1 MHECIFRDEN
11 IYNYHNYFYSH
22 YKKIFTT
29 RKEQMMRKF
38 SLAFAFVFSTAFLYI
53 ISFSI
58 YLHTFLRFICL
69 SHSFVIF
76 SFSLSNSCLLYMKP
90 FVQLI
95 WNSVLPERCSSLYH
109 SIYSHWRHHRI
120 NFSWASMIIW
130 LSLFSV
136 PSKHQNIRTM
146 DIVKN
151 RMGNCVGTSENIYPI
166 ILSNFVYEILIPK
179 TYYCYFPI
187 YL

>member
-69 SHSFVIF
+69 SLSFVIF

-95 WNSVLPERCSSLYH
+95 WNSVLPKTCSFVQV
-109 SIYSHWRHHRI
+109 SITLSI
-120 NFSWASMIIW
+120 VTEDITGLTSVEPVW
-130 LSLFSV
+130 LFDFPCFQYL
-136 PSKHQNIRTM
+136 QNIRTLEQW
-146 DIVKN
+146 
-151 RMGNCVGTSENIYPI
+151 T
-166 ILSNFVYEILIPK
+166 L
-179 TYYCYFPI
+179 
-187 YL
+187 